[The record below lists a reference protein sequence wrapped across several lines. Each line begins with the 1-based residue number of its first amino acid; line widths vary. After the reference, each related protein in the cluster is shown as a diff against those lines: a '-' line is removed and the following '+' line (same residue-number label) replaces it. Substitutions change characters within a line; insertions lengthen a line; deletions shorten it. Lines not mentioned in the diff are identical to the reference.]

1 MKKLIFLPLL
11 LLLFSCKE
19 EITTSW
25 MTIEKA
31 NSYFRDIEE
40 ICNQDSGK
48 LWNKN
53 LYGNILLIDRTSR
66 SVFSNFPDE
75 QGLLKG
81 KDGVYTGTYPK
92 ELIINI
98 TPVSFGGTKY
108 AMVPLPA
115 VEDTNSVRRR
125 AIHSLFH
132 CFQETMGVDPVI
144 YNQRNMEDREARLW
158 IKLEWKAL
166 RKAIA
171 SKGDERLR
179 AIRDALVFRGANRE
193 LYSNYADDANHFETY
208 EGLATFTYFKLCT
221 ANDEEFR
228 KRILEYLDRIYGM
241 SSYAR
246 SYGAVH
252 GALYASLLYEGGY
265 DLKLLQPDA
274 NDLGNL
280 LKDLYKIELPL
291 ICRDVAGSLAFSYD
305 LDIITKEEEQ
315 RTADI
320 KESLHKQTSTFTD
333 KAIVLFELESPYFD
347 FEPEDIHPLDTMGI
361 LYSSMRVSDNWGKL
375 TIDRGGCL
383 VSNNYKYLR
392 ITAKGYKAEK
402 NHISGDGWHLI
413 IADGWELVEMNQNY
427 LVRKRL

>member
-19 EITTSW
+19 ENPTSW
-25 MTIEKA
+25 MTVEKA
-31 NSYFRDIEE
+31 NKYFKDIEE
-40 ICNQDSGK
+40 ICNLDSGK
-48 LWNKN
+48 LWSKN
-53 LYGNILLIDRTSR
+53 LYGPVIFVDRTSR
-66 SVFSNFPDE
+66 YIFSNYPDQ
-75 QGLLKG
+75 QGLLKQ
-81 KDGVYTGTYPK
+81 KDGIYTGTYPK
-92 ELIINI
+92 ELIVNVA
-98 TPVSFGGTKY
+98 PVYFGGTRY

-115 VEDTNSVRRR
+115 NEDENAIKRRS
-125 AIHSLFH
+125 IHSLFH
-132 CFQETMGVDPVI
+132 RYQENLGVAPVLF
-144 YNQRNMEDREARLW
+144 NQRNMEDREARLW

-166 RKAIA
+166 RKAI
-171 SKGDERLR
+171 SSNGDERLR

-193 LYSNYADDANHFETY
+193 LYSRFADDANHFETY

-228 KRILEYLDRIYGM
+228 TRLLEYLDRIYGM

-252 GALYASLLYEGGY
+252 GALYASLLYDGGY
-265 DLKLLQPDA
+265 DFKLLQPDV
-274 NDLGNL
+274 NDLGSL
-280 LKDLYKIELPL
+280 LKELTKIELPSV
-291 ICRDVAGSLAFSYD
+291 CRDVAGSLAFSYD
-305 LDIITKEEEQ
+305 LDQITKEEEK

-375 TIDRGGCL
+375 TIDKGGCL

-402 NHISGDGWHLI
+402 NHISGEGWLLI
-413 IADGWELVEMNQNY
+413 IADGWEMVEMNQNY

>member
-19 EITTSW
+19 ENTTSW
-25 MTIEKA
+25 MTVEKA
-31 NSYFRDIEE
+31 SKYFKDIEE
-40 ICNQDSGK
+40 ICNLDNGK
-48 LWNKN
+48 LWSKN
-53 LYGNILLIDRTSR
+53 LYGPLIFVDRTSR
-66 SVFSNFPDE
+66 YIFSNYPDQ
-75 QGLLKG
+75 QGLLKQ
-81 KDGVYTGTYPK
+81 KDGIYTGTFPK
-92 ELIINI
+92 ELIVNVA
-98 TPVSFGGTKY
+98 PVYFGGTRF

-115 VEDTNSVRRR
+115 NDDENAVKRRS
-125 AIHSLFH
+125 IHSLFH
-132 CFQETMGVDPVI
+132 RYQENLGIAPVLF
-144 YNQRNMEDREARLW
+144 NQRNMEDREARLW

-166 RKAIA
+166 RKAI
-171 SKGDERLR
+171 SSNGDERLR

-193 LYSNYADDANHFETY
+193 LYSRYADDANHFETY

-228 KRILEYLDRIYGM
+228 TRLLEYLDRIYGM

-246 SYGAVH
+246 SYGAIH
-252 GALYASLLYEGGY
+252 GALYASLLYDGGY
-265 DLKLLQPDA
+265 DLKLLHPDA
-274 NDLGNL
+274 NDLGSL
-280 LKDLYKIELPL
+280 LKDLYKIELPSV
-291 ICRDVAGSLAFSYD
+291 CRDVAGSLAFSYD
-305 LDIITKEEEQ
+305 LDLITKEEEK

-375 TIDRGGCL
+375 TIDKGGCL

-402 NHISGDGWHLI
+402 NHISGEGWLLI
-413 IADGWELVEMNQNY
+413 IADGWEMVEMNQNY